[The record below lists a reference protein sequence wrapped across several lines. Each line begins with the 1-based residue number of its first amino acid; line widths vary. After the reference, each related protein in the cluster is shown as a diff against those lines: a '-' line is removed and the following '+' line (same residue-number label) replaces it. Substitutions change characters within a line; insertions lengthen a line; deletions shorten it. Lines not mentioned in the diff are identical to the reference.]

1 MVRLFCLIYHDHEVA
16 ALHNA
21 SFICL
26 CILNLHTLY
35 NRIYELNST
44 YSQKRSNYLA
54 TQQWWANLDQAS
66 KDLDKTIF
74 RDLSPTP
81 IP

>member
-1 MVRLFCLIYHDHEVA
+1 MK
-16 ALHNA
+16 
-21 SFICL
+21 SL
-26 CILNLHTLY
+26 CYYEH
-35 NRIYELNST
+35 RIDNT
-44 YSQKRSNYLA
+44 F
-54 TQQWWANLDQAS
+54 QQWWANLDQAS

>member
-1 MVRLFCLIYHDHEVA
+1 LLLLWFFGLKNMRMTA
-16 ALHNA
+16 AYAHSKGA
-21 SFICL
+21 AVQK
-26 CILNLHTLY
+26 H
-35 NRIYELNST
+35 ST
-44 YSQKRSNYLA
+44 DSPNMSSDNHLQLP
-54 TQQWWANLDQAS
+54 QWWANLDQAP